1 MTPMRIIKESQSV
14 SGFQANADN
23 ELYSVTI
30 YLSLYIPEPRE
41 GTFLGT
47 EAAWWDCP
55 MGLIYASPTEGKRE
69 IKSVLIRVG
78 VPKGKPSSGLR

>member
-41 GTFLGT
+41 GISFGR
-47 EAAWWDCP
+47 EAIRQGIGRGNLFQAQREP
-55 MGLIYASPTEGKRE
+55 KRN
-69 IKSVLIRVG
+69 
-78 VPKGKPSSGLR
+78 